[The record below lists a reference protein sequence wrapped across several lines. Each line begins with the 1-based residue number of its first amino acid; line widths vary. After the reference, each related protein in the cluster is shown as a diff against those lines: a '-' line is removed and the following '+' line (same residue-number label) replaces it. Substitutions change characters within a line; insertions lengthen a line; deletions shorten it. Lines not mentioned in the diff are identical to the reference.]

1 MGERQNNDIL
11 TTLAFLAV
19 GVWAVSAVFRIAKWI
34 LSPPK
39 HHANKTKKSWQEY
52 IPECDTKKAAK
63 IERGLNV
70 ICKGFAWFSGGLS
83 FLLIIVAI
91 TIDSG
96 AWKPGLAFGVFA
108 LLFYLFSK
116 STVVKDAGRV
126 EKNKVQRQANF
137 PQNSNHGVGVIKLYP
152 RKKRVG
158 MIIAASFFAV
168 SSFAYF
174 VMSFLEIE
182 FIGPA
187 VGAGILSFMFTIFS
201 KTSKSKT
208 HIWKIPKCV
217 FVILCLA
224 AIILAGVIITQ
235 ITPPIKT

>member
-1 MGERQNNDIL
+1 MGERKNNDIL

-158 MIIAASFFAV
+158 MIIAASFFCCFIVCLFCNVIFRNRIYRTCGWSWHFIFYVYNILKNAEIKDPH
-168 SSFAYF
+168 
-174 VMSFLEIE
+174 LENSQMC
-182 FIGPA
+182 FCYT
-187 VGAGILSFMFTIFS
+187 MFSRSNFS
-201 KTSKSKT
+201 RSHNYPNHSTY
-208 HIWKIPKCV
+208 
-217 FVILCLA
+217 
-224 AIILAGVIITQ
+224 
-235 ITPPIKT
+235 